1 MSVSFSN
8 FPAPFPATGKNIHS
22 VTSDHFVLYGGSAT
36 ICQRFCG
43 LKLWLLDRLKL
54 KHCSKKH
61 GLSESKIIKNQDKLD
76 SHLETSSSNDGRDS
90 EGVSTFSVP
99 NVTKRPTSKLQA
111 HSPNFPVQS
120 DQAPSLCIAVIGA
133 TGELARRKIFPALF
147 ALYYSGFLPE
157 NVGIVGYSRKNLTDE
172 DLRSIIAS
180 TLTCRIDHREN
191 CGDKI
196 DAFLSRTYYLNG
208 GYDNREGMLKLS
220 ALMEHIEGGFEAN
233 RIFYLSVPQEALL
246 DVASTLAICAQTQK
260 GWNRII
266 IEKPFGFDALSS
278 HWLTKAL
285 LSQFQ
290 EKQLYRI
297 DHLLGRN
304 LIENLTVLRFSNLI
318 FEPLWSRTYIRS
330 IQVILSEEMGVQS
343 GRYFD
348 GYGIIRDIVHSHILQ
363 TIALLAMEPPI
374 SLNGEDIRNE
384 KMSLTS
390 CVLLNLVKGIKA
402 SVYQVAAY
410 VNVIVKVLRSICR
423 LEPSNVIL
431 GQYKA
436 TSDDKIDV
444 KLNSPTP
451 TYFAAV
457 LYIDNARWDGVPFL
471 IKAGMGLI
479 KHRVEI
485 RIQFRHVPGNIYH
498 DRFGHNINLATNE
511 LILRDVPDEAILVR
525 VNNKVPGLGLQLDAS
540 ELNLLY
546 KDKYNA
552 EVPDSYEHLL
562 LDVIDGDNHLF
573 MRSDEL
579 TAAWN
584 ILNPVL
590 QEIDKNNIAPEL
602 YELGG
607 RGPVG
612 AYYLWAKHGVKILRS
627 ICRLEPGNV
636 ILGQYKATSGDKVD
650 VKLNSL
656 TPTYFAAA
664 LYIDN
669 ASWDGVPFLIKAGIG
684 LIRHGRSPRKA
695 SSPEVPAHTDKSE
708 YVGCFPGANPPTLKS
723 DMKEI
728 GLADDVLVDEQDI
741 PAPVPLLLGSYRTH
755 LLADFCHQTSAHHVC
770 SRNLAV
776 LGRVG
781 LEKAAKEDAEGVEPI
796 VIEEENSPPRAI
808 PADVGEASTPPD
820 AAGDTPLHMRR
831 SSQPMLLGLLICHL
845 LEHISSLGRA
855 ADPGTLGFWSRHK
868 QALRLVE
875 PLHALDPGTLGF
887 WSRHKQAL
895 RLGEPLHALAL
906 RLDEP
911 LHAFNSS
918 GLGFCSPSR
927 GRADPGTLG
936 FCLAIKRALRLDEPL
951 HAFKFFK
958 DWDSARLLVVEQIL
972 ARLASVSP

>member
-8 FPAPFPATGKNIHS
+8 FPAPFPATRKNIHT
-22 VTSDHFVLYGGSAT
+22 VTSDRFVLYGGSAT

-43 LKLWLLDRLKL
+43 LKLWLLDRLNL

-76 SHLETSSSNDGRDS
+76 SHLETSSSNNGRDS
-90 EGVSTFSVP
+90 EGVSTLS
-99 NVTKRPTSKLQA
+99 
-111 HSPNFPVQS
+111 S

-285 LSQFQ
+285 LSKFQ

-384 KMSLTS
+384 K
-390 CVLLNLVKGIKA
+390 
-402 SVYQVAAY
+402 
-410 VNVIVKVLRSICR
+410 VKVLRSIRR

-436 TSDDKIDV
+436 TSDDKVDI
-444 KLNSPTP
+444 KLNSLTP

-612 AYYLWAKHGVKILRS
+612 AYYLWAKHGVQWI
-627 ICRLEPGNV
+627 
-636 ILGQYKATSGDKVD
+636 
-650 VKLNSL
+650 
-656 TPTYFAAA
+656 
-664 LYIDN
+664 
-669 ASWDGVPFLIKAGIG
+669 
-684 LIRHGRSPRKA
+684 
-695 SSPEVPAHTDKSE
+695 
-708 YVGCFPGANPPTLKS
+708 
-723 DMKEI
+723 
-728 GLADDVLVDEQDI
+728 
-741 PAPVPLLLGSYRTH
+741 
-755 LLADFCHQTSAHHVC
+755 
-770 SRNLAV
+770 
-776 LGRVG
+776 
-781 LEKAAKEDAEGVEPI
+781 ED
-796 VIEEENSPPRAI
+796 
-808 PADVGEASTPPD
+808 
-820 AAGDTPLHMRR
+820 
-831 SSQPMLLGLLICHL
+831 
-845 LEHISSLGRA
+845 
-855 ADPGTLGFWSRHK
+855 
-868 QALRLVE
+868 
-875 PLHALDPGTLGF
+875 
-887 WSRHKQAL
+887 
-895 RLGEPLHALAL
+895 
-906 RLDEP
+906 
-911 LHAFNSS
+911 
-918 GLGFCSPSR
+918 
-927 GRADPGTLG
+927 
-936 FCLAIKRALRLDEPL
+936 
-951 HAFKFFK
+951 
-958 DWDSARLLVVEQIL
+958 
-972 ARLASVSP
+972 

>member
-1 MSVSFSN
+1 MQGREVSASAFISHHQTHINFDHFPLNTETEDVSVVFKFSSTI
-8 FPAPFPATGKNIHS
+8 PGKNIHT
-22 VTSDHFVLYGGSAT
+22 VTSDRFVLYGGSAT

-43 LKLWLLDRLKL
+43 LKLWLLDRLHL
-54 KHCSKKH
+54 KHCGKKH

-191 CGDKI
+191 CGGKI

-220 ALMEHIEGGFEAN
+220 ALMEHIEIIDFLAAYLPQGGFEAN

-246 DVASTLAICAQTQK
+246 DVASTLAISAQTQK

-285 LSQFQ
+285 LSKFQ

-384 KMSLTS
+384 K
-390 CVLLNLVKGIKA
+390 
-402 SVYQVAAY
+402 
-410 VNVIVKVLRSICR
+410 VKVLRSIRR

-436 TSDDKIDV
+436 TSDDKVDV
-444 KLNSPTP
+444 KLNSLTP

-479 KHRVEI
+479 KHS
-485 RIQFRHVPGNIYH
+485 
-498 DRFGHNINLATNE
+498 L
-511 LILRDVPDEAILVR
+511 
-525 VNNKVPGLGLQLDAS
+525 PGLGLQLDAS

-612 AYYLWAKHGVKILRS
+612 AYYLWAKHGV
-627 ICRLEPGNV
+627 
-636 ILGQYKATSGDKVD
+636 QWT
-650 VKLNSL
+650 
-656 TPTYFAAA
+656 
-664 LYIDN
+664 
-669 ASWDGVPFLIKAGIG
+669 
-684 LIRHGRSPRKA
+684 
-695 SSPEVPAHTDKSE
+695 
-708 YVGCFPGANPPTLKS
+708 
-723 DMKEI
+723 
-728 GLADDVLVDEQDI
+728 
-741 PAPVPLLLGSYRTH
+741 
-755 LLADFCHQTSAHHVC
+755 
-770 SRNLAV
+770 
-776 LGRVG
+776 
-781 LEKAAKEDAEGVEPI
+781 ED
-796 VIEEENSPPRAI
+796 
-808 PADVGEASTPPD
+808 
-820 AAGDTPLHMRR
+820 
-831 SSQPMLLGLLICHL
+831 
-845 LEHISSLGRA
+845 
-855 ADPGTLGFWSRHK
+855 
-868 QALRLVE
+868 
-875 PLHALDPGTLGF
+875 
-887 WSRHKQAL
+887 
-895 RLGEPLHALAL
+895 
-906 RLDEP
+906 
-911 LHAFNSS
+911 
-918 GLGFCSPSR
+918 
-927 GRADPGTLG
+927 
-936 FCLAIKRALRLDEPL
+936 
-951 HAFKFFK
+951 
-958 DWDSARLLVVEQIL
+958 
-972 ARLASVSP
+972 

>member
-8 FPAPFPATGKNIHS
+8 FPAPFPATGKNIHT
-22 VTSDHFVLYGGSAT
+22 VTSDRFVLYGGSAT

-43 LKLWLLDRLKL
+43 LRLWLLDRLHL

-61 GLSESKIIKNQDKLD
+61 GLSESKVIKNQDKLD

-90 EGVSTFSVP
+90 EGVSTLSVP

-111 HSPNFPVQS
+111 HSPNFLVQS

-220 ALMEHIEGGFEAN
+220 ALMEHIE
-233 RIFYLSVPQEALL
+233 
-246 DVASTLAICAQTQK
+246 
-260 GWNRII
+260 
-266 IEKPFGFDALSS
+266 
-278 HWLTKAL
+278 
-285 LSQFQ
+285 

-410 VNVIVKVLRSICR
+410 VNVIVKVLRSIRR

-436 TSDDKIDV
+436 TFDDKVDV
-444 KLNSPTP
+444 KLNSLTP
-451 TYFAAV
+451 TYFAAI

-471 IKAGMGLI
+471 IKAGTGLI
-479 KHRVEI
+479 KH
-485 RIQFRHVPGNIYH
+485 
-498 DRFGHNINLATNE
+498 
-511 LILRDVPDEAILVR
+511 R

-612 AYYLWAKHGVKILRS
+612 AYYLWAKHGV
-627 ICRLEPGNV
+627 
-636 ILGQYKATSGDKVD
+636 QWT
-650 VKLNSL
+650 
-656 TPTYFAAA
+656 
-664 LYIDN
+664 
-669 ASWDGVPFLIKAGIG
+669 
-684 LIRHGRSPRKA
+684 
-695 SSPEVPAHTDKSE
+695 
-708 YVGCFPGANPPTLKS
+708 
-723 DMKEI
+723 
-728 GLADDVLVDEQDI
+728 
-741 PAPVPLLLGSYRTH
+741 
-755 LLADFCHQTSAHHVC
+755 
-770 SRNLAV
+770 
-776 LGRVG
+776 
-781 LEKAAKEDAEGVEPI
+781 ED
-796 VIEEENSPPRAI
+796 
-808 PADVGEASTPPD
+808 
-820 AAGDTPLHMRR
+820 
-831 SSQPMLLGLLICHL
+831 
-845 LEHISSLGRA
+845 
-855 ADPGTLGFWSRHK
+855 
-868 QALRLVE
+868 
-875 PLHALDPGTLGF
+875 
-887 WSRHKQAL
+887 
-895 RLGEPLHALAL
+895 
-906 RLDEP
+906 
-911 LHAFNSS
+911 
-918 GLGFCSPSR
+918 
-927 GRADPGTLG
+927 
-936 FCLAIKRALRLDEPL
+936 
-951 HAFKFFK
+951 
-958 DWDSARLLVVEQIL
+958 
-972 ARLASVSP
+972 

>member
-1 MSVSFSN
+1 MLRHNCLAFVVSM
-8 FPAPFPATGKNIHS
+8 
-22 VTSDHFVLYGGSAT
+22 
-36 ICQRFCG
+36 QQ
-43 LKLWLLDRLKL
+43 
-54 KHCSKKH
+54 
-61 GLSESKIIKNQDKLD
+61 EKIFTQ
-76 SHLETSSSNDGRDS
+76 
-90 EGVSTFSVP
+90 
-99 NVTKRPTSKLQA
+99 PTSKLQA

-191 CGDKI
+191 CGGKI

-246 DVASTLAICAQTQK
+246 DVASTLAISAQTQK

-285 LSQFQ
+285 LSKFQ

-330 IQVILSEEMGVQS
+330 IQVIL
-343 GRYFD
+343 YFD

-384 KMSLTS
+384 K
-390 CVLLNLVKGIKA
+390 
-402 SVYQVAAY
+402 
-410 VNVIVKVLRSICR
+410 VKVLRSIRR

-436 TSDDKIDV
+436 TSDDKVDV
-444 KLNSPTP
+444 KLNSLTP

-511 LILRDVPDEAILVR
+511 LILRDVPDEAILV
-525 VNNKVPGLGLQLDAS
+525 
-540 ELNLLY
+540 
-546 KDKYNA
+546 
-552 EVPDSYEHLL
+552 PDSYEHLL

-612 AYYLWAKHGVKILRS
+612 AYYLWAKHGV
-627 ICRLEPGNV
+627 
-636 ILGQYKATSGDKVD
+636 QWT
-650 VKLNSL
+650 
-656 TPTYFAAA
+656 
-664 LYIDN
+664 
-669 ASWDGVPFLIKAGIG
+669 
-684 LIRHGRSPRKA
+684 
-695 SSPEVPAHTDKSE
+695 
-708 YVGCFPGANPPTLKS
+708 
-723 DMKEI
+723 
-728 GLADDVLVDEQDI
+728 
-741 PAPVPLLLGSYRTH
+741 
-755 LLADFCHQTSAHHVC
+755 
-770 SRNLAV
+770 
-776 LGRVG
+776 
-781 LEKAAKEDAEGVEPI
+781 ED
-796 VIEEENSPPRAI
+796 
-808 PADVGEASTPPD
+808 
-820 AAGDTPLHMRR
+820 
-831 SSQPMLLGLLICHL
+831 
-845 LEHISSLGRA
+845 
-855 ADPGTLGFWSRHK
+855 
-868 QALRLVE
+868 
-875 PLHALDPGTLGF
+875 
-887 WSRHKQAL
+887 
-895 RLGEPLHALAL
+895 
-906 RLDEP
+906 
-911 LHAFNSS
+911 
-918 GLGFCSPSR
+918 
-927 GRADPGTLG
+927 
-936 FCLAIKRALRLDEPL
+936 
-951 HAFKFFK
+951 
-958 DWDSARLLVVEQIL
+958 
-972 ARLASVSP
+972 